1 MSDFSIPDIQEDDTR
16 ARMQALGYID
26 SSPDN
31 AARAME
37 LEKATGTPAAVI
49 DGDLEGFEKQHK
61 AQLAGGIV
69 NGNPHIADYVN
80 SHPMASRISN
90 DDYGNLDQASVSL
103 DGLKPRSVLGAAAEG
118 FREGSGYGEEGVP
131 FIGSWL
137 IRDEQSMREA
147 LDHPLL
153 YSIASAIGA
162 IPETLMRGLGG
173 AVQAVTSAGGEVAAE
188 VLNDPRARQWGKEF
202 GQFLLD
208 PAVAGMIPHS
218 PKAAEFNQQ
227 LREAA
232 ISIKPYIEAGVEP
245 PVGTHPV
252 LDAIKGAQNEIDL
265 DHLND
270 ALKASQ
276 ASLTRERNPDLYANF
291 IRLKTGDQ
299 SIGVS
304 ADAVRKLYGDKVPH
318 PEDGLLG
325 FVPDLEAKLQAAEAV
340 GGHVE
345 VPLADYLAKV
355 EPEVAKGLEED
366 IRVRP
371 EGVTKNEAVQAKAMV
386 EAYHGSPHEFDAFS
400 MEKIGTG
407 EGAQSYGHGL
417 YFAENP
423 EVAGQYQKNLSG
435 IDAYHVFDKE
445 GKKVDE
451 FLDVGH
457 AKRAAEFIGGT
468 YKKLEGSSG
477 NQYRVRI
484 HADKEQFL
492 DWDKPFA
499 EQHPNVQAALEKLG
513 LPKDKLGK
521 ISGAGIHELL
531 MNDAGA
537 EIGKLNKAPV
547 VSKLLHEAGIPGIKY
562 LDQGSRARD
571 TDPARLKQNVQ
582 NWTEIV
588 AKREERMAARGNET
602 DAQDLAEAKRLL
614 AEAIE
619 FEKTGGG
626 QTHNLVLF
634 DDSLIEIIDRN
645 GQAVSAIRKAAMLD
659 KKLPTADQ
667 IEQAASTRTT
677 VITTPDGSEVSF
689 VKSSKMTKIEK
700 QLATDAK
707 EIIDRILG
715 KGDVKVLPA
724 DEINFAGTGK
734 EVVGLNV
741 SQEGMVPVIAYA
753 LSSGRVERTV
763 RHEAIHQLMNWGLIT
778 KEEWTAVKEA
788 AEAKNAQGK
797 DWLDKHNIRERYKDQ
812 NLDRDALVE
821 EAFAEEFGE
830 WGTITDKADKQVKEY
845 SKLVDQAFGKIQAF
859 FKELYDKIAA
869 YFDHPP
875 DVKDL
880 FESIESG
887 EVGKRSS
894 PEAREG
900 SKAAEK
906 IPFGPGVI
914 GHQKRYLEL
923 IQKQL
928 KEDFDATAK
937 RAMEDQ
943 KRKLTTEWKKNSAEM
958 RNEVAD
964 ELLQRPDIAAD
975 RYFLD
980 GLYAGEKVEPEKIAT
995 DSVPTEVREG
1005 LSKNYFRKDGASP
1018 DDLASMLGFPSGKAM
1033 IESLVRFNE
1042 AKKSSGMRP
1051 FEYVR
1056 RLIDAETERRMEAKH
1071 GKLGDKILEEAKE
1084 QVLSETQVDL
1094 LHEETLKLATDA
1106 GLEFTLTKE
1115 QIKAGVKDLFAK
1127 EKASDVSSDKFI
1139 ADAGRAG
1146 RAMEEAFLKDNKAEA
1161 FRQKQRQYLATV
1173 FSREALELEKAK
1185 KEFEKLSSRLTRK
1198 DIKNIDK
1205 DFVNWAQDILVRSG
1219 VNIKRSF
1226 PELQDSLERS
1236 GFKTLDDFVSSKK
1249 GDGWELTIAPEVLDP
1264 RFGEKY
1270 RDQGQDYLSGATVE
1284 EFQNV
1289 KDAVDQLDY
1298 VGKAAQ
1304 KIEVAGAKMD
1314 FADFKSEVIRNIEEL
1329 PPRDKAKMKRLI
1341 YRMDAELVR
1350 MEEVFKDLD
1359 LRKEAGP
1366 LFSAMIRPMIDAKH
1380 TEYTMLEALSK
1391 KLTEIKGANK
1401 DWQKTLKDTIPQ
1413 DFFFDP
1419 YDNTPFDMTREHM
1432 IQVMLNFGNKSNIE
1446 KFTKG
1451 YAGDRASWLEQK
1463 LRQMFDTH
1471 ATKEDW
1477 EYAQNIWDVWA
1488 GWKKESAELYYKLS
1502 GRQPQ
1507 WIESQPIQ
1515 TPHGE
1520 FKGGYFP
1527 IIYDRLRSNINSIEE
1542 KQSPNA
1548 LFGPNY
1554 FRASPA
1560 NHYTQSRTG
1569 YSAPIQFQASIEQ
1582 VASRM
1587 QQMIHDISYREA
1599 VMNTSKVIYDKDIRA
1614 AIRKHY
1620 GPEYEAQ
1627 LSPWLKDIAN
1637 HFNLDEAKVGFVNA
1651 ILRRAR
1657 MNLVAHALGFNLR
1670 VIGSPAIAK
1679 GNPADMMRVYNDYSN
1694 ASKLAY
1700 EKSRE
1705 IPHTFRNI
1713 DRDFR
1718 ERLEQTITQ
1727 GGLSKLQADAM
1738 RWSFLPTVKIEQQFR
1753 IITFVNEYK
1762 QALARGLSD
1771 GDAAAHADSLVRERH
1786 GASGLPD
1793 MPAIM
1798 RGSESMK
1805 MATMFYGYFSAM
1817 YNWQRQMPQQARA
1830 GDFKKL
1836 TATMWGSVLIPSAFG
1851 ALMFNNSR
1859 EGDSWWKHIGKALV
1873 LQPLSTV
1880 VLLRDFA
1887 NFFLEGNPA
1896 RSPLST
1902 LASAL
1907 SSAKTDLGNYMSHKP
1922 VKKPIQHAGNVI
1934 GLATGLPLAQ
1944 ISRTAQF
1951 AVDVKT
1957 GQQRPRNII
1966 EWARGLV
1973 GGEARLKK

>member
-1 MSDFSIPDIQEDDTR
+1 MSDFSVPDIQEDDTR
-16 ARMQALGYID
+16 AGMQALGYID

-118 FREGSGYGEEGVP
+118 FKEGSGYGEEGVP

-153 YSIASAIGA
+153 YSIASAVGA

-208 PAVAGMIPHS
+208 PAIAGMIPHS
-218 PKAAEFNQQ
+218 PKAAEFNRQ
-227 LREAA
+227 LKEAA

-252 LDAIKGAQNEIDL
+252 LDAIKGTQNEIDL

-423 EVAGQYQKNLSG
+423 EVAKSYAPDLTVEPGSP
-435 IDAYHVFDKE
+435 
-445 GKKVDE
+445 
-451 FLDVGH
+451 
-457 AKRAAEFIGGT
+457 AARIGLKSQG
-468 YKKLEGSSG
+468 GM
-477 NQYRVRI
+477 YRVRI

-492 DWDKPFA
+492 DWDKSLE
-499 EQHPNVQAALEKLG
+499 EQPPQVQEKVKAVLAT
-513 LPKDKLGK
+513 LPETISKYPDKN
-521 ISGAGIHELL
+521 IYR
-531 MNDAGA
+531 
-537 EIGKLNKAPV
+537 EIGRRLNWKNLGHGEDRGGFDQQASKA
-547 VSKLLHEAGIPGIKY
+547 LLEAGIPGIKY
-562 LDQGSRARD
+562 LDQGSRRGAD
-571 TDPARLKQNVQ
+571 
-582 NWTEIV
+582 EIEIYRKALDNTKRRV
-588 AKREERMAARGNET
+588 EAGEIAPMYLPEAQQRYDRAVERHGAKP
-602 DAQDLAEAKRLL
+602 
-614 AEAIE
+614 
-619 FEKTGGG
+619 
-626 QTHNLVLF
+626 THNLVLF

-659 KKLPTADQ
+659 KKLPTDDEMADFATKAV
-667 IEQAASTRTT
+667 EESRTKT
-677 VITTPDGSEVSF
+677 INTADGSEISV
-689 VKSSKMTKIEK
+689 VKTSKMTKIEK
-700 QLATDAK
+700 QLAGDAK

-715 KGDVKVLPA
+715 KGDVKLLPA

-734 EVVGLNV
+734 EVAGLNV
-741 SQEGMVPVIAYA
+741 SADGMVPVIAYA
-753 LSSGRVERTV
+753 LNSGRVERTV

-778 KEEWTAVKEA
+778 KEEWAAVKEA

-995 DSVPTEVREG
+995 DSVPAEVREG

-1018 DDLASMLGFPSGKAM
+1018 DDLASMLGFSSGKAM

-1146 RAMEEAFLKDNKAEA
+1146 RAMEEAFLKDDKAEA
-1161 FRQKQRQYLATV
+1161 FRQKQRQYLATL

-1185 KEFEKLSSRLTRK
+1185 KEFEKLSTRLTRK

-1249 GDGWELTIAPEVLDP
+1249 GDGWELTIAPEILDP

-1314 FADFKSEVIRNIEEL
+1314 FADFKGEVIRNIEEL

-1451 YAGDRASWLEQK
+1451 YAGDRAPWLEQK

-1471 ATKEDW
+1471 AMKEDW

-1830 GDFKKL
+1830 GEFKKL